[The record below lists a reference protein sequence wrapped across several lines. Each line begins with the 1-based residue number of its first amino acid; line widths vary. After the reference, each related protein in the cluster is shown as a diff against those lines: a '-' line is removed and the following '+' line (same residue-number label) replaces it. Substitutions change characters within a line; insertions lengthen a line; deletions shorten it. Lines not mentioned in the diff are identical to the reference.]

1 MPVLELTVNGQRER
15 VEARQQWTLLQLL
28 RDGLGLLGTKEGC
41 GEGSCGACTVL
52 VEGRL
57 TRACLYLALRVAGKS
72 VLTVEGMAANGRLDP
87 IQEAFVRH
95 GAIQCG
101 FCTPGM
107 VLATKALLALNPT
120 PDDAEIREFLSG
132 NFCRCGAY
140 TQIVNA
146 IRELAGRPG
155 ALIASRGGTR

>member
-1 MPVLELTVNGQRER
+1 MQTFELTVNGRVER
-15 VEARQQWTLLQLL
+15 VRVPTQWTLLQLL

-52 VEGRL
+52 VDGHLARS
-57 TRACLYLALRVAGKS
+57 CLYLALRAAGRS
-72 VLTVEGMAANGRLDP
+72 VLTIEGLGSEGRLDP

-101 FCTPGM
+101 FCTAGM
-107 VLATKALLALNPT
+107 VIVTRALLSDNRS

-132 NFCRCGAY
+132 NLCRCGSY

-146 IRELAGRPG
+146 VRALAGGR
-155 ALIASRGGTR
+155 R